1 MCVNSDWFEEII
13 SVWQL
18 HQVYPSTGE
27 FWSSSLPW
35 HLRAFNRSLMNCPGV
50 RRPKRGP
57 FSTLI
62 TIENGRS
69 VITPW
74 LYLVMK
80 LWILSFLIRFC
91 WQIGQDYAFSSFWI
105 FPRQLIFV
113 TQVSMEDPDVVS
125 PGTRCHG
132 AGGNRRR
139 SSLQCSKSR
148 GAPKKKITHVVMGKE
163 SFQGLIMDP
172 TLGKFGK
179 SSSKWMFFLGGYVSS
194 LDGTQCVYRRL
205 NFLHFDKKQPPN
217 STWILG
223 AFWKKLNS
231 PSQGPP

>member
-172 TLGKFGK
+172 TLGKRRIIFK
-179 SSSKWMFFLGGYVSS
+179 MNVFLGGI
-194 LDGTQCVYRRL
+194 C
-205 NFLHFDKKQPPN
+205 
-217 STWILG
+217 
-223 AFWKKLNS
+223 
-231 PSQGPP
+231 